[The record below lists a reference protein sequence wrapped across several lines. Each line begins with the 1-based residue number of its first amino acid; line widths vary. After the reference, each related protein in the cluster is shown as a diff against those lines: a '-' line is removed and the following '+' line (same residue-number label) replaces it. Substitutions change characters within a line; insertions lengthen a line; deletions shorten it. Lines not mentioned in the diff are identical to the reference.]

1 MRPRKRRGDSRYNFW
16 QPATDMMSGLVFVL
30 ILVIA
35 LLGLYILSDY
45 TGYLEDYGASSGAS
59 SYPNGDEWEGDSWD
73 DWDGGWNWD
82 DWDGGG
88 GDDNEEEIVAG
99 GGGAYP
105 DEGVKSAVYVE
116 LVDAETD
123 RPIQEENIRF
133 ELYRTDITHL
143 QEGSLQILNTYY
155 PEKISYRLYATR
167 EDGTF
172 YLPEKIW
179 QGNYYFHELNAPE
192 GYDLAADTYF
202 DVNELF
208 DWPEPYVV
216 QIRLSP
222 AKNII
227 RIQMN
232 DADTQLPVGGG
243 TFWVIAAENII
254 TMDGTVRYT
263 TGQVVD
269 TIYCDEEGYGESDE
283 LYLGAY
289 TVQQVGAPEYYASM
303 TETFT
308 AEVEQRTGA
317 LPEVHEVE
325 AEKTQ
330 IVLHVADEL
339 YADQNIGGA
348 RFTVTNQRTG
358 LTQQLTTDSAGNA
371 VLTNLEKGVTY
382 TIQQSQTVGDYR
394 PDSDTYEM
402 VVTAD
407 GRVNGESS
415 AQLEITNRVL
425 RVVIHPVDAVLRT
438 NTLDQQF
445 ALYDS
450 QDNMLESWTSD
461 GQDLVLTD
469 LPEGDYYILHNGDAE
484 QRYTFR
490 VTDTASVQTWTI
502 SLFTL
507 RSVVALVLA
516 ALLTAG
522 VIGLMVF
529 LIRLAARKHEEAR
542 RKKQEEPPK
551 EKQEKETPPAP
562 KH

>member
-1 MRPRKRRGDSRYNFW
+1 M
-16 QPATDMMSGLVFVL
+16 
-30 ILVIA
+30 
-35 LLGLYILSDY
+35 
-45 TGYLEDYGASSGAS
+45 
-59 SYPNGDEWEGDSWD
+59 
-73 DWDGGWNWD
+73 
-82 DWDGGG
+82 
-88 GDDNEEEIVAG
+88 
-99 GGGAYP
+99 
-105 DEGVKSAVYVE
+105 
-116 LVDAETD
+116 
-123 RPIQEENIRF
+123 
-133 ELYRTDITHL
+133 
-143 QEGSLQILNTYY
+143 
-155 PEKISYRLYATR
+155 
-167 EDGTF
+167 
-172 YLPEKIW
+172 
-179 QGNYYFHELNAPE
+179 
-192 GYDLAADTYF
+192 
-202 DVNELF
+202 
-208 DWPEPYVV
+208 
-216 QIRLSP
+216 
-222 AKNII
+222 
-227 RIQMN
+227 
-232 DADTQLPVGGG
+232 
-243 TFWVIAAENII
+243 
-254 TMDGTVRYT
+254 
-263 TGQVVD
+263 
-269 TIYCDEEGYGESDE
+269 
-283 LYLGAY
+283 
-289 TVQQVGAPEYYASM
+289 
-303 TETFT
+303 
-308 AEVEQRTGA
+308 
-317 LPEVHEVE
+317 
-325 AEKTQ
+325 
-330 IVLHVADEL
+330 
-339 YADQNIGGA
+339 
-348 RFTVTNQRTG
+348 
-358 LTQQLTTDSAGNA
+358 
-371 VLTNLEKGVTY
+371 LTNLEKGVTY

-522 VIGLMVF
+522 VIVLMVF

>member
-1 MRPRKRRGDSRYNFW
+1 MRPRKRTGRFQIQFLAARHRYDERPGIRADPGHRTAGPVHP
-16 QPATDMMSGLVFVL
+16 QRLHRLSG
-30 ILVIA
+30 
-35 LLGLYILSDY
+35 GLRRLQRRFQ
-45 TGYLEDYGASSGAS
+45 L
-59 SYPNGDEWEGDSWD
+59 PQRDEWEGDSWD

-88 GDDNEEEIVAG
+88 GDNDEEEIVAG

-208 DWPEPYVV
+208 DLARALCGADPPV
-216 QIRLSP
+216 P
-222 AKNII
+222 GKNII

-289 TVQQVGAPEYYASM
+289 TVQQVGAP
-303 TETFT
+303 
-308 AEVEQRTGA
+308 
-317 LPEVHEVE
+317 
-325 AEKTQ
+325 
-330 IVLHVADEL
+330 
-339 YADQNIGGA
+339 
-348 RFTVTNQRTG
+348 
-358 LTQQLTTDSAGNA
+358 
-371 VLTNLEKGVTY
+371 
-382 TIQQSQTVGDYR
+382 
-394 PDSDTYEM
+394 
-402 VVTAD
+402 
-407 GRVNGESS
+407 
-415 AQLEITNRVL
+415 RVL
-425 RVVIHPVDAVLRT
+425 RLEDRDLHRRGGAKDRRAAPRCTRWRPKRPRSCCTWRMSCTPTRT
-438 NTLDQQF
+438 S
-445 ALYDS
+445 AERAS
-450 QDNMLESWTSD
+450 PSPTSA
-461 GQDLVLTD
+461 
-469 LPEGDYYILHNGDAE
+469 P
-484 QRYTFR
+484 
-490 VTDTASVQTWTI
+490 ASP
-502 SLFTL
+502 S
-507 RSVVALVLA
+507 S
-516 ALLTAG
+516 
-522 VIGLMVF
+522 
-529 LIRLAARKHEEAR
+529 
-542 RKKQEEPPK
+542 
-551 EKQEKETPPAP
+551 
-562 KH
+562 